1 MIGLL
6 TQILPI
12 VARLLFIMVL
22 LMIIGKPLLS
32 LLRRYVRSF
41 DNLDVPQELV
51 LNTYLGGL
59 VLYILALISFR
70 LFNPRYS

>member
-12 VARLLFIMVL
+12 AARLLFIMVL